1 MPLTT
6 HPFHPATNELLPTHR
21 DAYLRGDLSGK
32 NTELVDAYLKANPK
46 YGDAAFQRFYTMKM
60 EGHQVRPV
68 GWLQQQ
74 FELIRTEPAR
84 FRKRAGSIAM
94 VGLLIGGA
102 VFAGT
107 NLPTENLPTDNLPTE
122 VPTTLDAAVAPAE
135 AEAAAVAFTTLRGRI
150 LDENGRPLV
159 GATVLDKLNKRG
171 VSTDANG
178 NYTLLIPA
186 NRASQL
192 QYGYG
197 GYREEEVAVRG
208 RAATHNV
215 TLLPRAKEQAK
226 RRWWLF

>member
-6 HPFHPATNELLPTHR
+6 HPFHPATGELLATHR

-32 NTELVDAYLKANPK
+32 NTELVDAYLQANPA
-46 YGDAAFQRFYTMKM
+46 YGDAAFQRYYTLKQQ
-60 EGHQVRPV
+60 GHQVRPV
-68 GWLQQQ
+68 GWLQHQ

-122 VPTTLDAAVAPAE
+122 SPVALEAAGAPAE
-135 AEAAAVAFTTLRGRI
+135 AEVAAAAFTTIRGRI

-197 GYREEEVAVRG
+197 GYSEEEVAVRG
-208 RAATHNV
+208 RASTHNV

>member
-84 FRKRAGSIAM
+84 FRKRAGSIAL

-122 VPTTLDAAVAPAE
+122 VPTTLDAAVAPVGAE
-135 AEAAAVAFTTLRGRI
+135 AAVAFTTLRGRI
-150 LDENGRPLV
+150 LDENGHPLI

-171 VSTDANG
+171 ASTDANG
-178 NYTLLIPA
+178 NYALLVPA
-186 NRASQL
+186 NRASEL
-192 QYGYG
+192 QYGYA
-197 GYREEEVAVRG
+197 GYSEEEVAVRG
-208 RAATHNV
+208 RVGTHNV